1 MLRYFIKRVLLMIP
15 TFLAIILAVFI
26 LMSLLPG
33 SNSGEFTSMGDG
45 DWLDGVFSSLHMT
58 ETMGAKYIRYV
69 YNLIVKQD
77 FGAVRGMPNTKLN
90 NTRTNIFYRLGF
102 TLKLALLGLGFSM
115 LVGIPAGTL
124 AAIHRG
130 KGADK
135 SISVL
140 TLLLNSIPSYALAV
154 VLVVVLCLKLGLL
167 PSFGFGA
174 PKFYIMPTI
183 VVSAAGIAWTTR
195 MTRSAVMD
203 VMDKQYVTVLR
214 AKGISEGKI
223 ICGHVMKNAMG
234 TVLASLNN
242 LAAQLLCG
250 TLIAENFFSFPGLG
264 QLLTK
269 SISERSQITVLGCVA
284 VLSVLLMC
292 VNIVSDMLSA
302 ALNPQIRMELSKGR
316 RRRNGAKA

>member
-1 MLRYFIKRVLLMIP
+1 MMIP
-15 TFLAIILAVFI
+15 TFLAIMLVVFI

-33 SNSGEFTSMGDG
+33 SSSREFSSDGGG
-45 DWLDGVFSSLHMT
+45 DWLDGVFSRLNMES
-58 ETMGAKYIRYV
+58 TMAAKYLRYV
-69 YNLIVKQD
+69 YNLIFKLD
-77 FGAVRGMPNTKLN
+77 FGSVRGVVSM
-90 NTRTNIFYRLGF
+90 RANIFYRLGF
-102 TLKLALLGLGFSM
+102 TLRLALLGLAFSM
-115 LVGIPAGTL
+115 LIGIPAGTL
-124 AAIHRG
+124 AAVYRG
-130 KGADK
+130 RGADK

-154 VLVVVLCLKLGLL
+154 IVVVILCLKLELL

-174 PKFYIMPTI
+174 PKYYVMPTI

-203 VMDKQYVTVLR
+203 VLEKQYVTVLR

-223 ICGHVMKNAMG
+223 ICGHVMKNAMS
-234 TVLASLNN
+234 TVWASLNN

-250 TLIAENFFSFPGLG
+250 TLIAENFFSFPGIG

-284 VLSVLLMC
+284 VLSVLLMG
-292 VNIVSDMLSA
+292 VNIVSDMLCA
-302 ALNPQIRMELSKGR
+302 AMNPQIRMELSKGG
-316 RRRNGAKA
+316 RRRNG